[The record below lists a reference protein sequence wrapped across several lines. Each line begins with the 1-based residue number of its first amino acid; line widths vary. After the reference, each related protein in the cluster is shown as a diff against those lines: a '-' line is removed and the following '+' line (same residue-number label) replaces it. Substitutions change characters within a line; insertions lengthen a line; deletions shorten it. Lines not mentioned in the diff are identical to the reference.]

1 MNPKPPWLL
10 YAAEV
15 REELKKIRPSKS
27 GKRYDEH
34 LYRTWLK
41 AHNEL
46 GYEGSSKDWDYL
58 VHHFDKVNKGKR
70 FS

>member
-1 MNPKPPWLL
+1 MKPPWLL

-15 REELKKIRPSKS
+15 REELKKVRPSKS
-27 GKRYDEH
+27 GKRYDER

-41 AHNEL
+41 AHTEL

-58 VHHFDKVNKGKR
+58 VHHFDKVNKGR
-70 FS
+70 I